1 MEKLQTLH
9 DDFNLHKKLKE
20 TIEIYRKRTFFV
32 IVDENIYKI
41 ANKMANNIQEKKKIW
56 EEYARSLLQMKSQT
70 YK

>member
-41 ANKMANNIQEKKKIW
+41 ANKMANNQEKKKIW